1 MVRLINNNCVDFIV
15 GDCRGP
21 AFRTAFMSI
30 GGLRALTDAPFMALS
45 ASAPP
50 SIMKIIEESLQLKS
64 PVHIRHSL
72 DRPNIF
78 LSCAKSKSLAVSYR
92 LCFGLLGVVL
102 HYCLHPKRDL
112 AGVAAML
119 GKAKEVPEEVPK
131 TIIFCRTKND
141 CAKVYSFL
149 CKSLP
154 RNTVSMYHSSISQST
169 RSTVQEQFRCSGQ
182 LRCLSATIA
191 FGMVINLEVHVQH
204 V

>member
-21 AFRTAFMSI
+21 VFRTAFMSI

-72 DRPNIF
+72 DRPNVF

-112 AGVAAML
+112 ASVTKVHDHRWQQPFIHCRACGRGRGSGSLRAHIQAML
-119 GKAKEVPEEVPK
+119 
-131 TIIFCRTKND
+131 
-141 CAKVYSFL
+141 
-149 CKSLP
+149 
-154 RNTVSMYHSSISQST
+154 
-169 RSTVQEQFRCSGQ
+169 
-182 LRCLSATIA
+182 
-191 FGMVINLEVHVQH
+191 
-204 V
+204 